1 MLQPYA
7 LLACLLALVACGDA
21 SSTAP
26 VSGVDGTAPDPS
38 ASVSTTDR
46 SDAPVRPVVDSS
58 ATSPAMS
65 ADSLVAARAR
75 LEEARARYRR
85 IADGGGWPTI
95 PEGDLVEPG
104 DSAAAQVE
112 ALRQRLAATGSLG
125 DAAQAGAVYDGPLVA
140 ALARF
145 QARHGLVVDSLLGG
159 NTREALNVPA
169 SERVAQIETTLD
181 RWDDL
186 PDVPTGPDAR
196 YVMVNVPEYTVRAFE
211 GGEEALQMEVV
222 VGAGYDDRATPLFH
236 DTMEHVIFRPYWN
249 VPPSIATEELVPD
262 GPAALQERDF
272 EIISHYA
279 VDATVYD
286 MTAANLQRVANGS
299 LRIRQGP
306 GPDNAL
312 GLVKYMFPN
321 DYAVYLHDTPAD
333 QLFEEADRAFSHGC
347 IRLERPAE
355 FGAWVLGPQ
364 GWDEARVRENMTT
377 GDRQRVELEE
387 TIPVYIVY
395 LPVWA
400 DADGEVHFSQDVYD
414 LLG

>member
-1 MLQPYA
+1 MLRLP
-7 LLACLLALVACGDA
+7 LLTACLLLLTACGDA
-21 SSTAP
+21 SDVSGSEASGRASTADTQ
-26 VSGVDGTAPDPS
+26 VAPASSPPASDPS
-38 ASVSTTDR
+38 AT
-46 SDAPVRPVVDSS
+46 S
-58 ATSPAMS
+58 AAMS
-65 ADSLVAARAR
+65 ADSLVAARGR
-75 LEEARARYRR
+75 LEQALDRYRR

-104 DSAAAQVE
+104 DSASAQVE
-112 ALRQRLAATGSLG
+112 ALRERLAAEDALG
-125 DAAQAGAVYDGPLVA
+125 RAGERSAVLDGALA
-140 ALARF
+140 GALARF
-145 QARHGLVVDSLLGG
+145 QSRHGLAVDSLIGG
-159 NTREALNVPA
+159 NTRSALNVSA
-169 SERVAQIETTLD
+169 AERVAQIETTLD

-186 PDVPTGPDAR
+186 PDVPSGPDAR

-211 GGEEALQMEVV
+211 GGREALQMSVV
-222 VGAGYDDRATPLFH
+222 VGANYDDRATPLFH
-236 DTMEHVIFRPYWN
+236 DEIDHVIFRPYWN

-262 GPAALQERDF
+262 GPAALEEKGF
-272 EIISHYA
+272 EIVSHYA

-286 MTAANLQRVANGS
+286 MTAANLRRVADGS

-333 QLFEEADRAFSHGC
+333 QLFEEAARAFSHGC

-355 FGAWVLGPQ
+355 FGAWVLGQQ
-364 GWDEARVRENMTT
+364 GWDEARVRENMTA
-377 GDRQRVELEE
+377 GERQRVELDE

-400 DADGEVHFSQDVYD
+400 DVDGEVHFSSDVYD
-414 LLG
+414 LVG